1 MTDNTLVV
9 PNPVYEMKEALSGS
23 EYTTKKTLV
32 GMYFWI
38 GRRFV
43 LVTDTMLFLGPKNS
57 ICNYG
62 QLKANKGNIKEVAD
76 FLKDPKVPPPTLIA
90 LIELVTSQIQCEG
103 EIIRRFINNGGAAEL
118 FFKVDDRKI
127 VLEADEPD
135 LCTTYKEGG
144 LPYKISTLSEGAKW
158 LQERA

>member
-1 MTDNTLVV
+1 MTDSTLVA
-9 PNPVYEMKEALSGS
+9 NPVYEMKEALSGS
-23 EYTTKKTLV
+23 EYVTKNTLV

-43 LVTDTMLFLGPKNS
+43 LVTDTTLFLGPMNT
-57 ICNYG
+57 IRYYG
-62 QLKANKGNIKEVAD
+62 QLEANKGNIKEVAD

-118 FFKVDDRKI
+118 YLEDGGRKI
-127 VLEADEPD
+127 VLESDEPD
-135 LCTTYKEGG
+135 L
-144 LPYKISTLSEGAKW
+144 
-158 LQERA
+158 